1 MKQHFY
7 SITIIKLISFSK
19 NALLIDNKPV
29 KYIQKRV
36 LKCKNTGPSSRAVLS
51 LHVNS
56 LTYIDECFFSAVG
69 ILVLNIVVSIVCQI
83 SKTSFRS
90 LTKAPLV
97 DDLLFKKGN
106 VCKLTPYIYRQV
118 GKSEYT
124 AS

>member
-1 MKQHFY
+1 MRPCTCYLLSYETTFY
-7 SITIIKLISFSK
+7 NIYQIVIISFSK
-19 NALLIDNKPV
+19 NVLLIDNKPV

-56 LTYIDECFFSAVG
+56 LTYIDECFSSAVG

-97 DDLLFKKGN
+97 DDLFFKRGN
-106 VCKLTPYIYRQV
+106 VCKLTP
-118 GKSEYT
+118 
-124 AS
+124 